1 MGPAVDRAAARR
13 LRHAVHDHI
22 LSPPN
27 SRLLDRQL
35 GDTSRTISDFGYSEV
50 ELVLCFY
57 LKQLW
62 IADPSGLSA
71 PFFQR
76 LGTPTW
82 RSMKLLE
89 AFLQCMKSNN
99 ASDFS
104 LPTET
109 HNAALSAFYNNG
121 LKQTAQ
127 WVVNAVMFLSS
138 SFDAAAS
145 QQQEQMLE
153 LSLTLLSETLS
164 WPWPTPKEF
173 RSVSK
178 TGMST
183 DLITPDVTFEPIF
196 IQESLLQQL
205 QKIYF
210 LKRRNSSLPQSLF
223 GVLTLLGSYA
233 PQSFASTRTH
243 AQHLHRLVSFCL
255 EVIAQPLLPAGEVT
269 AEQVESDNRE
279 KMRVAVLLKTVLC
292 THAAD
297 VLVFLPAWQEVT
309 RGVQGMLAV
318 LYQVNAVLGIH
329 PQDLLRIVNAPALA
343 EDCVELQQ
351 AGEEVVCTVVDI
363 ISYWCDTPET
373 LRTLGTLPQEVY
385 ALSLRTR
392 LQLAAVVLRYSEAAS
407 EALWRDLEQRDENE
421 DQWTFEEEQD
431 AIGRLGRVSPGD
443 SCALLLEA
451 FKEVA
456 GALAGARSEA
466 ETDYF
471 EEQLYW
477 LVTFIK
483 HFVSDFDCDEVPLAF
498 LELEHNSD
506 YPLLHFMDCVN
517 DMIKQTLSL
526 PGVTISSTVLQSILG
541 YLRKFVTLYLPFRP
555 QLSDDFYVIV
565 AITLA
570 STSQENLPFKS
581 AVEVLQLLLDQTFK
595 HGVGAVNMT
604 VWGEVVNALMDFVQR
619 DHVNGS
625 LQALNDMPVHHWRA
639 FAACVTATYAPCL
652 QTLFSTVLEQLTAVA
667 ALPDFADHVKTIS
680 NLQRLQALIALA
692 RGVCSQ
698 EDGAPCL
705 PFAARLLE
713 LLPALYRQTRLHEEL
728 RGQLLKL
735 LGDVATMLPRMTEA
749 QSLSFLAALLEIID
763 LTAKAFPADDA
774 ALRKHSDFCVKTLSL
789 LFGML
794 PSIITNSA
802 LADCLQWDAGL
813 VRAYVRLLSLLLP
826 QLTLFPLLMKTVFNA
841 SLMVCNT
848 VIRGFDMASFEE
860 MQLFLEFML
869 PSLERFDC
877 EFKTMECLYLVYYH
891 FAEARRGAIA
901 FNQDPN
907 VGLVSFIQNNPAVT
921 ERVFVASYKQIISPK
936 TGCITKEG
944 LETRASNLMLILI
957 VTQRE
962 AIQAYFAQRYASILQ
977 KEPNLL
983 AGVLSDKYVS
993 GYTERH
999 VRWSYN
1005 KVFLRF
1011 IQTIQKYEEAVSVLR
1026 VCQTKSGVT
1035 HN

>member
-1 MGPAVDRAAARR
+1 
-13 LRHAVHDHI
+13 
-22 LSPPN
+22 
-27 SRLLDRQL
+27 
-35 GDTSRTISDFGYSEV
+35 
-50 ELVLCFY
+50 
-57 LKQLW
+57 
-62 IADPSGLSA
+62 
-71 PFFQR
+71 
-76 LGTPTW
+76 
-82 RSMKLLE
+82 
-89 AFLQCMKSNN
+89 
-99 ASDFS
+99 
-104 LPTET
+104 
-109 HNAALSAFYNNG
+109 
-121 LKQTAQ
+121 
-127 WVVNAVMFLSS
+127 MFLSS

-205 QKIYF
+205 QKMWVFRPCVSRSYF

-243 AQHLHRLVSFCL
+243 AQHLHRLVAFCL

-309 RGVQGMLAV
+309 RGVQGMLTV

-443 SCALLLEA
+443 SCALLLDA

-456 GALAGARSEA
+456 GALAGARSDA

-506 YPLLHFMDCVN
+506 YPLLHFMDCV
-517 DMIKQTLSL
+517 
-526 PGVTISSTVLQSILG
+526 VRV
-541 YLRKFVTLYLPFRP
+541 R
-555 QLSDDFYVIV
+555 
-565 AITLA
+565 
-570 STSQENLPFKS
+570 S
-581 AVEVLQLLLDQTFK
+581 A
-595 HGVGAVNMT
+595 
-604 VWGEVVNALMDFVQR
+604 R
-619 DHVNGS
+619 
-625 LQALNDMPVHHWRA
+625 
-639 FAACVTATYAPCL
+639 
-652 QTLFSTVLEQLTAVA
+652 
-667 ALPDFADHVKTIS
+667 
-680 NLQRLQALIALA
+680 
-692 RGVCSQ
+692 
-698 EDGAPCL
+698 
-705 PFAARLLE
+705 
-713 LLPALYRQTRLHEEL
+713 
-728 RGQLLKL
+728 
-735 LGDVATMLPRMTEA
+735 
-749 QSLSFLAALLEIID
+749 
-763 LTAKAFPADDA
+763 
-774 ALRKHSDFCVKTLSL
+774 
-789 LFGML
+789 
-794 PSIITNSA
+794 
-802 LADCLQWDAGL
+802 
-813 VRAYVRLLSLLLP
+813 
-826 QLTLFPLLMKTVFNA
+826 
-841 SLMVCNT
+841 
-848 VIRGFDMASFEE
+848 
-860 MQLFLEFML
+860 
-869 PSLERFDC
+869 
-877 EFKTMECLYLVYYH
+877 
-891 FAEARRGAIA
+891 
-901 FNQDPN
+901 
-907 VGLVSFIQNNPAVT
+907 
-921 ERVFVASYKQIISPK
+921 
-936 TGCITKEG
+936 
-944 LETRASNLMLILI
+944 ET
-957 VTQRE
+957 
-962 AIQAYFAQRYASILQ
+962 
-977 KEPNLL
+977 
-983 AGVLSDKYVS
+983 
-993 GYTERH
+993 
-999 VRWSYN
+999 
-1005 KVFLRF
+1005 
-1011 IQTIQKYEEAVSVLR
+1011 
-1026 VCQTKSGVT
+1026 
-1035 HN
+1035 